1 VGGRVWSKRYKVL
14 TFLKRYKAIREDI
27 VATI

>member
-14 TFLKRYKAIREDI
+14 TFLKRLYFA
-27 VATI
+27 ATV